1 MKIDICTINLN
12 EEEGRQTIYLNT
24 ADHLL
29 HTDYDDT
36 KCPSGPCYTITEA
49 AEAAWSL
56 WGNVPAWDLEWIERD
71 EDPLW
76 YALMTGPDDD
86 DWGTGTY
93 DRAEALERLQDMRND
108 YPDAYIA
115 VIREGENPTCIDE
128 IR

>member
-1 MKIDICTINLN
+1 MKINICTINLN

-36 KCPSGPCYTITEA
+36 ECPSGPCYNIEDA
-49 AEAAWSL
+49 SKAAWSL
-56 WGNVPAWDLEWIERD
+56 WGNVPGWNLEWIERD

-76 YALMTGPDDD
+76 YALLTSPDDD

-93 DRAEALERLQDMRND
+93 DKEEAIARLQDMRSD
-108 YPDAYIA
+108 YPDACIA